1 MSRSQPLWQ
10 AKEYEFKD
18 YMRIYSWILR
28 SDAEAGRFVPKV
40 RCFFFG
46 GVSGRA
52 TLPGCFA
59 NACTVQEAATATPS
73 CTEARGPVSL
83 NAVPG

>member
-40 RCFFFG
+40 RCFFLEGFQ
-46 GVSGRA
+46 VERRCPDASRMLAPFKKQLPRLRA
-52 TLPGCFA
+52 AQRP
-59 NACTVQEAATATPS
+59 V
-73 CTEARGPVSL
+73 GP
-83 NAVPG
+83 